1 VVKAVVDHG
10 LGAVL
15 QNLLPQSTTLLALL
29 AIAAIAAVLSN
40 LINNLPAV
48 LALLPVLAPA
58 GPGPV
63 LAGLIGVNLGPNLT
77 YVGSLAT
84 LLWRR
89 ILQEHDHDAE
99 LGEFTRVGLI
109 TVPAT
114 LLGATVA
121 LWAMLTITGG

>member
-1 VVKAVVDHG
+1 M
-10 LGAVL
+10 
-15 QNLLPQSTTLLALL
+15 LA
-29 AIAAIAAVLSN
+29 N

-48 LALLPVLAPA
+48 LALLPLLAAA

-63 LAGLIGVNLGPNLT
+63 LAALIGVNLGPNLT

-99 LGEFTRVGLI
+99 LGEFTRVGLM

-121 LWAMLTITGG
+121 SGRC